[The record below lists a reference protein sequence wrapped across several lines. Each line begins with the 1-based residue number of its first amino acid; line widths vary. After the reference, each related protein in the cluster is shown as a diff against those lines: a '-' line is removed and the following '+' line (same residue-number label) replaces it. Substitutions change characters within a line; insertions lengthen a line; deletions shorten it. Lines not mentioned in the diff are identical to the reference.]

1 MSRLPARLRLSPR
14 KIAISVL
21 VAAVV
26 AGMSSF
32 ALTRADAAT
41 FSTVQPG
48 SFTGEAFDACTAPP
62 SASMKAWRAKSPYKA
77 IGIYI
82 GGVNRGCAQPQL
94 TSAWVK
100 EQVQAGWKLL
110 PLYVGPQATCTTIG
124 GGRKLIDNAT
134 ADTQGRVAASDAV
147 AKAKALGLTRE
158 STIIY
163 DMESYRTDD
172 AACRQGVL
180 AFMNGWTARLHD
192 NGYFSGFYSSAA
204 SGIAHQVANYTKPG
218 YTRPDYVDFARWD
231 QKVTLSDP
239 LIPATVWP
247 GKRRMKQYRGGHKET
262 YGGVTINIDNNY
274 VDFAPL
280 PRTKAADV
288 TGNGWA
294 DVLGRSSTG
303 VMSAFPGNGSL
314 VDINQRRT
322 LGSGF
327 ASMTAVVR
335 IGDLDR
341 DGRED
346 VVARHANGELWF
358 YPATATGFGPRKKV
372 GTGFHVLREIT
383 AIGDLTGDGYPD
395 LLAVSRGNFLYLYL
409 GQSGAKLSGAR
420 LVGAGWAGKTELA
433 GAGDFNRDGFPDLAA
448 RLDSDGKL
456 YLWTGRKGGFTGK
469 RLSLG
474 VAAGDLR
481 DVIGVGDFDRDGF
494 SDLAAVQKPTGAL
507 VLLPG
512 AGTSLR
518 APFRLAN
525 GFGGIAPLA

>member
-1 MSRLPARLRLSPR
+1 MSRLPARPRLSPR
-14 KIAISVL
+14 KIAIGAL

-62 SASMKAWRAKSPYKA
+62 SASMKAWKAKSPYKA

-94 TSAWVK
+94 TAAWVK

-134 ADTQGRVAASDAV
+134 AGTQGRVAASDA
-147 AKAKALGLTRE
+147 AAQAQALGLARE
-158 STIIY
+158 SVLIY
-163 DMESYRTDD
+163 DMESYRMDD

-192 NGYFSGFYSSAA
+192 NGYFSGFYSSVA
-204 SGIAHQVANYTKPG
+204 SGVADQVASYAKPG

-231 QKVTLSDP
+231 QKVTLTDP
-239 LIPATVWP
+239 LIPATAWP

-262 YGGVTINIDNNY
+262 YGGVTINIDNDY

-280 PRTKAADV
+280 PRTKSGDV
-288 TGNGWA
+288 TGNGWS
-294 DVLGRSSTG
+294 DVLGRSATG
-303 VMSAFPGNGSL
+303 YLSAFPGNGSL
-314 VDINQRRT
+314 VDTNQRRT
-322 LGSGF
+322 LGAGF
-327 ASMTAVVR
+327 GAMNAIVR
-335 IGDLDR
+335 IGDLNR

-346 VVARHANGELWF
+346 VIARQTNGDVWF
-358 YPATATGFGPRKKV
+358 HPGTATGLGPRKKV
-372 GTGFHVLREIT
+372 GAGWQKMREIT

-395 LLAVSRGNFLYLYL
+395 LLAVSPGNLLYLYA
-409 GQSGAKLSGAR
+409 GRPGTKLANAR
-420 LVGAGWAGKTELA
+420 LVGAGWGDKTELA
-433 GAGDFNRDGFPDLAA
+433 GAGDFNRDGLPDLAA
-448 RLDSDGKL
+448 RLTTDGRL

-469 RLSLG
+469 RLALG
-474 VAAGDLR
+474 VTGTDLR
-481 DVIGVGDFDRDGF
+481 DLISVGDFDRDGYP
-494 SDLAAVQKPTGAL
+494 DLAAVEKSTGAL
-507 VLLPG
+507 VLLG
-512 AGTSLR
+512 GTGSTLR
-518 APFRLAN
+518 APFRLAT
-525 GFGGIAPLA
+525 GYAGIKPLA